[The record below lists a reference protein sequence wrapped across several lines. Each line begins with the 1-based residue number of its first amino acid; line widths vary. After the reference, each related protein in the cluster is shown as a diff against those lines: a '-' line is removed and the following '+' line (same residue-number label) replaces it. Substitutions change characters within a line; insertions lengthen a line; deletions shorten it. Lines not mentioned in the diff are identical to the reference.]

1 MHLGI
6 LALFPIS
13 FAASGLAAG
22 QKWVVP
28 YPMIFSSLPF
38 SHKTYPENALGLPAI
53 CSSTSG
59 YAGPDRSQGGLFVS
73 LKVITL
79 VYQSFVA

>member
-38 SHKTYPENALGLPAI
+38 SHKTYPENALVK
-53 CSSTSG
+53 
-59 YAGPDRSQGGLFVS
+59 YAGL
-73 LKVITL
+73 TL
-79 VYQSFVA
+79 EGEK

>member
-38 SHKTYPENALGLPAI
+38 SHKTYPENALDIAV
-53 CSSTSG
+53 SVSG
-59 YAGPDRSQGGLFVS
+59 YLLRRRELQFAD
-73 LKVITL
+73 TE
-79 VYQSFVA
+79 A